1 MKTFV
6 QHDGEDDNKQ
16 RLNVQALKSHAVQPC
31 AVFSASLPVPP
42 TSLSLVTPSAANV
55 ASVESVYDSHITTLG

>member
-6 QHDGEDDNKQ
+6 RYDGEDDNKQ

-42 TSLSLVTPSAANV
+42 TSSLMLNAANV
-55 ASVESVYDSHITTLG
+55 ASAVRCV

>member
-6 QHDGEDDNKQ
+6 RYDGEDDNKQ

-42 TSLSLVTPSAANV
+42 ISLSLIMLNTANV
-55 ASVESVYDSHITTLG
+55 ASVVRCV